1 MESKLQELTS
11 KIYQEGVERAK
22 HEGKEIVDKAREE
35 ADTLLSAARSEAER
49 ITNTAK
55 QESEQLRQRVL
66 SEVKLS
72 GGQAVAALKQE
83 ITNLVS
89 HAAFATAT
97 KDAFNDVQYVQ
108 GLIKDIIGQWNP
120 GKTGQDISLIL
131 PEKTKVEMQKF
142 LGAKAQELLTQGVAI
157 TFDNRFENGF
167 KIGPKDNSFVLS
179 FSDKEFTLLFQSYL
193 KARTREILFPGA

>member
-22 HEGKEIVDKAREE
+22 HEGKEIVDKAKEE
-35 ADTLLSAARSEAER
+35 ADALVSAARTEAER
-49 ITNTAK
+49 ITNAAR
-55 QESEQLRQRVL
+55 QESDQLRLRVL
-66 SEVKLS
+66 SEVKLA

-89 HAAFATAT
+89 HATFAAAT

-120 GKTGQDISLIL
+120 GKTGQDISLAL
-131 PEKTKVEMQKF
+131 PEKTKAEMQKF
-142 LGAKAQELLTQGVAI
+142 FGAKAQELLTQGVAI
-157 TFDNRFENGF
+157 TFDNRFESGF
-167 KIGPKDNSFVLS
+167 KIGPKDNSFILS